1 MEVQQEQQSL
11 TAWSSGLLLKR
22 SPSRP
27 RPEVSRYCRILCHS
41 KKKVPVGI
49 SAGGLDMRAECE
61 GSSLDS
67 CRSGP
72 ALQAVTLAVST
83 LTTYIVSGYRCPS
96 APPLRFTLSVRSTAI
111 AFPTGIAMYL
121 LYATDNQALTKIVP
135 KVRENGNFCKRL
147 VTEYCTWNNIG

>member
-1 MEVQQEQQSL
+1 MK
-11 TAWSSGLLLKR
+11 G
-22 SPSRP
+22 SPSRA
-27 RPEVSRYCRILCHS
+27 RPEVSRHCRILCHS
-41 KKKVPVGI
+41 KKQRPVGI
-49 SAGGLDMRAECE
+49 SAGGLGMRTECE

-67 CRSGP
+67 CRKGP
-72 ALQAVTLAVST
+72 ALQAVNLAVST
-83 LTTYIVSGYRCPS
+83 LTTYIVSDYQCPL
-96 APPLRFTLSVRSTAI
+96 APPHRFALSVRSTAI